1 MDYGGRTFGLGSDE
15 MAESHIPE
23 AAASPFSDPI
33 LNARVEAIRQL
44 ADGLSDR
51 VAVMDRQF
59 NVLYLNH
66 GDRSLETPELSHPRQ
81 IKCYQAFAHRTDPCD
96 VCPAAEVFDA
106 SSSESCVNDQ
116 STTACGMRRAFPL
129 RAQNGRVTSMVVV
142 FGKSAPASAL
152 PRLPVPEEAALPMV
166 REQLEELIGRS
177 PAMQQLFDM
186 ISLVADSSAAVLI
199 QGESG
204 TGKELVAK
212 TLHRLSNRR
221 EKPFVVVDC
230 GSLPETLLES
240 ELFGHVK
247 GAFTGAVA
255 NKRGLFEEAD
265 GGTIFLDEIADTSPT
280 FQAKLLRVLQE
291 GEVKRVGGN
300 QPIKIDARVISAT
313 NKDLSELVKARQ
325 FRQDLYYR
333 LAVLPLY
340 LPPLRERK
348 EDIALLVER
357 FLLQACSRHRQPM
370 RHVSREVLRV
380 LTATSW
386 PGNVRQLKHY
396 IERAVV
402 TTPGPELACEDM
414 MPMKV
419 ESPVSD
425 LRSISRDART
435 QAERARIVQALAEA
449 QGNRVK
455 AAKHL
460 KISRASLY
468 NKMRNYCIE

>member
-1 MDYGGRTFGLGSDE
+1 MAGS
-15 MAESHIPE
+15 HPE
-23 AAASPFSDPI
+23 AAASAFSDPI
-33 LNARVEAIRQL
+33 LNAGVEAIRQL

-51 VAVMDRQF
+51 VAIMDRQF
-59 NVLYLNH
+59 NVLYVNH
-66 GDRSLETPELSHPRQ
+66 EDRSLETPGLSHPRHSHLRH
-81 IKCYQAFAHRTDPCD
+81 IKCYQAFAHRTDPCN

-106 SSSESCVNDQ
+106 SSSESVSCADAQ
-116 STTACGMRRAFPL
+116 STTACGMQRAFPL
-129 RAQNGRVTSMVVV
+129 RAQNVRVTSMVAV
-142 FGKSAPASAL
+142 FEKSAPASAL
-152 PRLPVPEEAALPMV
+152 PDISVPEEAALPMV

-177 PAMQQLFDM
+177 QVMQQLFDM
-186 ISLVADSSAAVLI
+186 ISLVADSAATVLI

-230 GSLPETLLES
+230 ASLPETLLES

-265 GGTIFLDEIADTSPT
+265 GGTIFLDEIADASPT

-300 QPIKIDARVISAT
+300 QPVKIDARVISAT
-313 NKDLSELVKARQ
+313 NKDLSELVKAKQ

-333 LAVLPLY
+333 LAVLPIY

-357 FLLQACSRHRQPM
+357 FLLQSCTRHRQPL
-370 RHVSREVLRV
+370 RHVSKEALRV
-380 LTATSW
+380 LTESSW
-386 PGNVRQLKHY
+386 RGNVRELQHY

-402 TTPGPELACEDM
+402 TTSGPLLRVPAPSEVDSKRTED
-414 MPMKV
+414 
-419 ESPVSD
+419 D
-425 LRSISRDART
+425 LRSVSRAAVKE
-435 QAERARIVQALAEA
+435 AERKRILHALEQAA
-449 QGNRVK
+449 GNRVK
-455 AAKHL
+455 AAKL
-460 KISRASLY
+460 LSISRAGLY
-468 NKMRNYCIE
+468 NKLKAYGIGETLPA